1 MSGWRNLL
9 VGFCVKPLNQLEG
22 LWEIKMKSVAGFS
35 LFTVGCALSFAV
47 VPVALGQSTP
57 PTQSDITN
65 ALRPVPSALAGGHQ
79 GLPTPGN
86 SPIAQPSRQVTHTSL
101 SSVPEQPVARKRSP
115 VAATPM
121 PAAAPLLAGCTPAS
135 GDAKPAASLPS
146 ITFEF
151 GSAQLKPE
159 SIATLQA
166 LGKSLREDFPSS
178 NAFMIEGHTDA
189 SGTFA
194 YNQELSRQ
202 RAEAV
207 KEYLVQQMGLNPD
220 QLGVAGMGYCGLA
233 NPADPRGA
241 ENRRVVIINKA
252 A

>member
-1 MSGWRNLL
+1 MKNASG
-9 VGFCVKPLNQLEG
+9 FT
-22 LWEIKMKSVAGFS
+22 
-35 LFTVGCALSFAV
+35 LFTVGCAMSFAV
-47 VPVALGQSTP
+47 VPIALGQSSA

-79 GLPTPGN
+79 GLPTPGT
-86 SPIAQPSRQVTHTSL
+86 SPIAQPTRQTTKASL
-101 SSVPEQPVARKRSP
+101 SNAPEPIARPRSP
-115 VAATPM
+115 VAAAPVSTPV
-121 PAAAPLLAGCTPAS
+121 PELAGCTPAS
-135 GDAKPAASLPS
+135 DDSKVAASLPQ

-159 SIATLQA
+159 SLTTLQN
-166 LGKSLREDFPSS
+166 LGKSLKEDFPSS
-178 NAFMIEGHTDA
+178 NAFLIEGHTDA

-202 RAEAV
+202 RAETV
-207 KEYLVQQMGLNPD
+207 KDYLVQQMGLNPE

-241 ENRRVVIINKA
+241 ENRRVVIVNKA
-252 A
+252 G

>member
-1 MSGWRNLL
+1 
-9 VGFCVKPLNQLEG
+9 
-22 LWEIKMKSVAGFS
+22 MKSASGFTI
-35 LFTVGCALSFAV
+35 FTVGCALSFAA
-47 VPVALGQSTP
+47 VPVALGQSTS
-57 PTQSDITN
+57 PTQADITN

-79 GLPTPGN
+79 GLPTPGT

-101 SSVPEQPVARKRSP
+101 SSIPEREPMARPRSP
-115 VAATPM
+115 VAASPVSTP
-121 PAAAPLLAGCTPAS
+121 APEMAGCTPPS
-135 GDAKPAASLPS
+135 SDAKVAASLPQ

-159 SIATLQA
+159 SMATLQA
-166 LGKSLREDFPSS
+166 LGKSLKEDFPST

-194 YNQELSRQ
+194 YNQELSQQ

-241 ENRRVVIINKA
+241 ENRRVVIVNKA

>member
-1 MSGWRNLL
+1 MSSAS
-9 VGFCVKPLNQLEG
+9 GFT
-22 LWEIKMKSVAGFS
+22 
-35 LFTVGCALSFAV
+35 LFTVGCALSFAA
-47 VPVALGQSTP
+47 VPVALGQSAS
-57 PTQSDITN
+57 PTQADITS

-79 GLPTPGN
+79 GLPTPGT

-101 SSVPEQPVARKRSP
+101 SSIPEPVARPRSP
-115 VAATPM
+115 AVRA
-121 PAAAPLLAGCTPAS
+121 PAAMAAPVAMSAAEPAGCTPAS
-135 GDAKPAASLPS
+135 ADGKAAASLPQ

-159 SIATLQA
+159 SMGTLQA
-166 LGKSLREDFPSS
+166 LGKSLKDDFPSS

-189 SGTFA
+189 TGTFA

-202 RAEAV
+202 RAETV
-207 KEYLVQQMGLNPD
+207 KEYLVRQMGLNPD
-220 QLGVAGMGYCGLA
+220 QLGIAGMGYCGLA

-241 ENRRVVIINKA
+241 ENRRVVIVNKA